1 MSDLL
6 AVDPGL
12 ESPGAALYRAGRLLA
27 AADIIVPS
35 LGPGVS
41 HGQRALAAADAIVGW
56 ALRLGATVSIV
67 AHEWPQIYAA
77 SKSKANPNSL
87 IGMAAVDGAVDCAFA
102 IFAAQR
108 VEQLEVRTFLPAEWA
123 GQLPKDTR
131 KGMYW
136 KSARGLRIKSR
147 LVDEEWL
154 IARGVNHDAAD
165 AIGIGLHALG
175 RLGVRRALATGR

>member
-1 MSDLL
+1 VSDLL

-12 ESPGAALYRAGRLLA
+12 DSPGAALFRGGVLLD
-27 AADIIVPS
+27 AADIVVPD
-35 LGPGVS
+35 LGAGVS
-41 HGQRALAAADAIVGW
+41 HGQRALAAANAVISWV
-56 ALRLGATVSIV
+56 LCHNVRISVV

-77 SKSKANPNSL
+77 SKSKANPNNL

-102 IFAAQR
+102 IIAAQR
-108 VEQLEVRTFLPAEWA
+108 GEQLEVRTFLPAEWA

-136 KSARGLRIKSR
+136 KSARGTRIKSR
-147 LVDEEWL
+147 LIDTEWQ
-154 IARGVNHDAAD
+154 IARVLDHDGGD
-165 AIGIGLHALG
+165 AVGIGCHALG